1 MKKKRKK
8 QELPIEVTNV
18 TKRFKVPSERKNT
31 FKSYFLNPFRKTDS
45 HLFNA
50 LEDVSFSVEKGTSLG
65 IIGNNGSGKS
75 TLLKIIAG
83 IYLPDSGKAVTRGRI
98 VPFLELGVG
107 FNPDLS
113 GRDNIFLNGTI
124 LGMRRSF
131 LEENFDE
138 IVNFAEVGD
147 FIDMPLKK
155 YSSGMQVRLAF
166 AIAIQTDAEIYLLD
180 EVLAVG
186 DQSFQQK
193 SLNKFKELKKQK
205 KTVLFVS
212 HNMSQVREY
221 CDKAILLDDGK
232 IHSFGVTDMVIDDYY
247 RSYETIGRDKRGEYK
262 VMIERVEFLNKNNK
276 KQLSFKTGDSIV
288 CRINYN
294 AKERIEK
301 PVFGVA
307 IHSNDG
313 IHITGPNTRTSDFKI
328 PYIKGKGSIDFV
340 IEKNALLG
348 GKYLVT
354 VGLFNYEETTIYDL
368 CEKRFMFD
376 VEKNE
381 LNQYGLLKLSHQ
393 WRR

>member
-18 TKRFKVPSERKNT
+18 TKRFKVPSEKKNT

-45 HLFNA
+45 HLFKA

-193 SLNKFKELKKQK
+193 SLNKFRELKKQK